1 MVFEKKK
8 KKAFSDNARVI
19 IVIKVLR
26 GRSGYFL
33 YNYKKKLPHSPK
45 PVA

>member
-1 MVFEKKK
+1 MVFEKK

-19 IVIKVLR
+19 IVIKVIR

-33 YNYKKKLPHSPK
+33 YNYEKKLPHSTK
-45 PVA
+45 PVT